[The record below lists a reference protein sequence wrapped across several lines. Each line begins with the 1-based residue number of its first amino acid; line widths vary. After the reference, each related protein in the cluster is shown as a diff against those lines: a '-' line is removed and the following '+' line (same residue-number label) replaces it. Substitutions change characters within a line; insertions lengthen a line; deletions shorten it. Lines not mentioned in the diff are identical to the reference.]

1 MATPVKMPRLGE
13 SVAEG
18 TVGSWLK
25 KEGDLVEKD
34 ESLAEII
41 TDKINAELPSPVAG
55 RLTKILVQADET
67 VPVGADI
74 ALIEENVDANAS
86 EPAATSAPAASAAA
100 PAPTSTPAPASVGA
114 VSQQSAPAAPAR
126 QQGTPAVGNGRSV
139 AASSTVRSEPEQ
151 QETEEE
157 RQRISPLA
165 RRLAREHGI
174 DLNDVAGT
182 GLGGRVRRDDIMAY
196 LANRQAAQAAQPAQ
210 PAQVPAAVATA
221 SAPAA
226 TAQPAPAATPSGAPR
241 ATEFVTVSQTPDE
254 EVVEPSRMRL
264 AIAEHMVRSKRT
276 SPHATTVVEV
286 DMTNIAK
293 WLEKHR
299 QEFKQR
305 EGYSIS
311 YVPFVMKAVCEGIR
325 KFPLINSTWTPDN
338 KIIIKKRI
346 NLGIAVATDVGLVVP
361 TIYDADQYTLAGL
374 AKQVNAVAQRA
385 RANKL
390 TVQDMQNSTFVVNN
404 PGTFGT
410 IISVP
415 IINQPHAGILSM
427 DAVVK
432 RPVVIE
438 DDAIAVRS
446 MMYLCLSFDHRILD
460 GAQAGGFLQAV
471 RNKLQSYGR
480 EIDVY

>member
-1 MATPVKMPRLGE
+1 MPTPVKMPRLGE

-25 KEGDLVEKD
+25 NEGDWVERD

-55 RLTKILVQADET
+55 RLAKILVKADET
-67 VPVGADI
+67 VAVGVDI
-74 ALIEENVDANAS
+74 ALIEENADVASAPPAEAAPGPDAAPVRNT
-86 EPAATSAPAASAAA
+86 EQAATPVMENVR
-100 PAPTSTPAPASVGA
+100 ASVDNGVNRANRANRANGA
-114 VSQQSAPAAPAR
+114 NGATVSR
-126 QQGTPAVGNGRSV
+126 QESPV
-139 AASSTVRSEPEQ
+139 E
-151 QETEEE
+151 EEE

-165 RRLAREHGI
+165 RRLAREHDI
-174 DLNDVAGT
+174 DLNQIAGT
-182 GLGGRVRRDDIMAY
+182 GNGGRVRKEDILAY
-196 LANRQAAQAAQPAQ
+196 VAQVAQRQATPVSAPTMPARPAQ
-210 PAQVPAAVATA
+210 PVASPAQSLPLPTYTA
-221 SAPAA
+221 YAEPVTSTAPP
-226 TAQPAPAATPSGAPR
+226 TTVGA
-241 ATEFVTVSQTPDE
+241 DE
-254 EVVEPSRMRL
+254 ELVTPSRMRL
-264 AIAEHMVRSKRT
+264 SIAEHMVRSKRT

-293 WLEKHR
+293 WLEKNKQDFR
-299 QEFKQR
+299 QR
-305 EGYSIS
+305 EGYGIS
-311 YVPFVMKAVCEGIR
+311 FVPFVMKAVCEGIR
-325 KFPLINSTWTPDN
+325 KFPMVNSTWTPDN

-346 NLGIAVATDVGLVVP
+346 NLGMAVATEAGLVVP
-361 TIYDADQYTLAGL
+361 TIYDADQFTLAGL
-374 AKQVNAVAQRA
+374 AKQISAVAQRA

-390 TVQDMQNSTFVVNN
+390 TIQDMQNSTFVVNN

-427 DAVVK
+427 DSVVK

-460 GAQAGGFLQAV
+460 GAGAGGFLQAV
-471 RNKLQSYGR
+471 RTKLQSYGR

>member
-1 MATPVKMPRLGE
+1 MPTPVKMPRLGE

-18 TVGSWLK
+18 TIGAWLK
-25 KEGDLVEKD
+25 NEGDYVEKD

-55 RLTKILVQADET
+55 RLAKILVQADET
-67 VPVGADI
+67 VAVGVDI
-74 ALIEENVDANAS
+74 ALIEESADESATPA
-86 EPAATSAPAASAAA
+86 EPAVPAPRAEPKSDAA
-100 PAPTSTPAPASVGA
+100 PAKSSAHATAPVLE
-114 VSQQSAPAAPAR
+114 R
-126 QQGTPAVGNGRSV
+126 RSV
-139 AASSTVRSEPEQ
+139 DTDNGAGAARREPVHASHVR
-151 QETEEE
+151 EEE

-165 RRLAREHGI
+165 RRLAQEHGL
-174 DLNDVAGT
+174 DLNEIAGT
-182 GLGGRVRRDDIMAY
+182 GTGGRVRKEDILAY
-196 LANRQAAQAAQPAQ
+196 IAQRQAAPA
-210 PAQVPAAVATA
+210 PAAVA
-221 SAPAA
+221 PAKPQEPQMQQPA
-226 TAQPAPAATPSGAPR
+226 YAAPAPAASVAG
-241 ATEFVTVSQTPDE
+241 PDE
-254 EVVEPSRMRL
+254 ELVTPSRMRL

-293 WLEKHR
+293 WLERNKE
-299 QEFKQR
+299 EFKRR
-305 EGYSIS
+305 EGYGIS

-325 KFPLINSTWTPDN
+325 KFPMINSSWTEDN

-346 NLGIAVATDVGLVVP
+346 NLGVAVATDVGLVVP
-361 TIYDADQYTLAGL
+361 TIYDADQFTLAGL

-404 PGTFGT
+404 PGVFGT

-415 IINQPHAGILSM
+415 IINQPHAAILSM

-460 GAQAGGFLQAV
+460 GAGAGGFLQAV
-471 RNKLQSYGR
+471 RTKLQSYGR